1 MDGCTI
7 ADAAARTGFSASAL
21 RFYEQEGLVAPGR
34 TPAGYRIYDE
44 RTLTRLGFI
53 ARAKGL
59 GLSLDEI
66 RDLTALWDEDDCGPV
81 QDQLR
86 ALVADKIIACEAQA
100 RSAEALARQLRH
112 LAAGLEGHRPDGPCD
127 GECGCIMPVEQAPE
141 VACTLEITAMPR
153 RVADWRAVNAEAVR
167 RESTATGMRLVF
179 ARGVDVGRLAA
190 LAAAEQGCCAFLRF
204 DLGLGVDRVT
214 LDITGAD
221 DARPVIEALAA
232 L

>member
-21 RFYEQEGLVAPGR
+21 RFYEQEGLVAPAR
-34 TPAGYRIYDE
+34 TDAGYRVYDE
-44 RTLTRLGFI
+44 RTLIRLGFI
-53 ARAKGL
+53 ARAKSL
-59 GLSLDEI
+59 GLSLEEI
-66 RDLTALWDEDDCGPV
+66 RGLTALWDEEHCGPV

-86 ALVADKIIACEAQA
+86 TLLTDKIADCEGQA

-112 LAAGLEGHRPDGPCD
+112 IAAGLDGHRPDGPCD
-127 GECGCIMPVEQAPE
+127 EHCGCSTTAAEAPP
-141 VACTLEITAMPR
+141 VACTLEITAMPQ
-153 RVADWRAVNAEAVR
+153 RVTDWRAVNAEATQ
-167 RESTATGMRLVF
+167 REATATGVRLVF
-179 ARGVDVGRLAA
+179 DRGVDVGRLAA

-204 DLGLGVDRVT
+204 DLGLGFDRVT

-221 DARPVIEALAA
+221 DARTVIDALAA